1 MKQMYV
7 YIIQAK
13 NLTKDFFF
21 RNINKNKIYILVYIN
36 MNDTTDFDDNE
47 SRRAFLL
54 TYSQADLSRFNNC
67 KKFAECVLTA
77 LHEGKSNKSVL
88 EWACCMEDHADGV
101 GKHFHMA
108 IKLSGTRRWRPVK
121 KPIYEHHGISV
132 NFATENCGYVAA
144 YRCL

>member
-1 MKQMYV
+1 
-7 YIIQAK
+7 
-13 NLTKDFFF
+13 
-21 RNINKNKIYILVYIN
+21 
-36 MNDTTDFDDNE
+36 MNVTEDFDDNE

-67 KKFAECVLTA
+67 KRFAECVLAA
-77 LHEGKSNKSVL
+77 LNEGKSNKSVL

-108 IKLSGTRRWRPVK
+108 VKLNGTRRWRPVK
-121 KPIYEHHGISV
+121 NKIYERHGISV

-144 YRCL
+144 YRYVCKNKPINEVLHSPDHTNMENIRSPKNKTSDENIYS